1 MSNPTAEKVIDIVC
15 ERLGMSKDKVTPE
28 MSFMN
33 DLAADSLDLAEL
45 LMEFEEKFDLKIPDE
60 DADKI
65 QTIEDAVKYI
75 EEHA

>member
-1 MSNPTAEKVIDIVC
+1 VSNPTAEKVIDIVC

>member
-15 ERLGMSKDKVTPE
+15 ERLGMSRDKVTPE